1 MDNKNQLEGAPNSS
15 LTMTG
20 GGNFYFDVH
29 GQQLRV
35 WFSSFSGAERIY
47 LNDQLVSSNRSYRKM
62 STHTLNIE
70 GESYSLKVGVRSWG
84 DAFRGIYVAELY
96 RCEQLIDQDEI
107 VLFAEDET
115 AKKPKQSTW
124 RWVASLLIGGVVG
137 YAVGYTFAKLT
148 KYFFFG

>member
-1 MDNKNQLEGAPNSS
+1 MNDKNSVVGTPKSS
-15 LTMTG
+15 LSMSN
-20 GGNFYFDVH
+20 GGNFYFDVR

-35 WFSSFSGAERIY
+35 WFSSFTGAERIY

-96 RCEQLIDQDEI
+96 RGEQLIDQDEI